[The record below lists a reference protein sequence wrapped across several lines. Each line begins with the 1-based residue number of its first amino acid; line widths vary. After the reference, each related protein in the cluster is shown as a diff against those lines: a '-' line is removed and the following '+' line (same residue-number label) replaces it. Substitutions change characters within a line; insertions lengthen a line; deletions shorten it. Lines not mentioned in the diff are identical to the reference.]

1 MIKLSLLG
9 LFVPTFFFV
18 SATPGLCMTLALSLG
33 MTIGVRRTLWMM
45 AGELIGVAVVALATL
60 AGVATVMLAHPEI
73 FVVFKLVGGAY
84 LAFLGIQLWKSRG
97 AMAIKQGTSRP
108 DLMTRTQLAT
118 QGFVTAIANPKGWAF
133 FLALLPPFIDYQLPI
148 TNQIIILLSLILIIE
163 FICLIAYASGG
174 RLLGGFL
181 KKRSNVNL
189 INRIAGSLIIG
200 VAIWLSL
207 S

>member
-1 MIKLSLLG
+1 M
-9 LFVPTFFFV
+9 PTFFFV

-45 AGELIGVAVVALATL
+45 AGELVGVAVVALATL
-60 AGVATVMLAHPEI
+60 AGVATIMLAYPEI
-73 FVVFKLVGGAY
+73 FMIFKLVGGSY
-84 LAFLGIQLWKSRG
+84 LAFLGIQLWQSKG
-97 AMAIKQGTSRP
+97 AIAVTQKTSRP

-133 FLALLPPFIDYQLPI
+133 FVALLPPFIDYQLPI
-148 TNQIIILLSLILIIE
+148 TTQIIILLSLILIIE
-163 FICLIAYASGG
+163 FTCLIAYASGG
-174 RLLGGFL
+174 RLLSGFL
-181 KKRSNVNL
+181 QNRSNVN
-189 INRIAGSLIIG
+189 IFNRIAGSLIIG